1 MRKFFDMENNLE
13 QLLKTI
19 IHTFDSMEEEMK
31 GKSDMVEL
39 TSRQIFCIEQ
49 IKSLKNP
56 NLSELA
62 EVMRI
67 AKPSMT
73 VMINRLEKNQLVEKV
88 QSDSDR
94 RTAHLHLT
102 EKGEKAAVLH
112 EELHAKISDILVS
125 DLTDSEQEILI
136 VLLNKAVRTLNI
148 NTQID

>member
-1 MRKFFDMENNLE
+1 MENSLE

>member
-1 MRKFFDMENNLE
+1 MENSLD

-31 GKSDMVEL
+31 EKSELMEL

-49 IKSLKNP
+49 IKSLQNP

-62 EVMRI
+62 EIMNI

-73 VMINRLEKNQLVEKV
+73 VMINRLEKNRLVQKV

-102 EKGEKAAVLH
+102 EKGEKAASLH
-112 EELHAKISDILVS
+112 EELHAKISEILVS

-136 VLLNKAVRTLNI
+136 VLLNKAIRTLKI
-148 NTQID
+148 KTRVDK

>member
-1 MRKFFDMENNLE
+1 MENSLE

-31 GKSDMVEL
+31 GKSEMVEL

-49 IKSLKNP
+49 IKSLSNP
-56 NLSELA
+56 SLSELA

-102 EKGEKAAVLH
+102 EKGEKAAALH